1 MNKLVGYSKGQ
12 ATAIMGIV
20 LGAVLLFI
28 GLFMVSIV
36 NEVTP
41 ESTLKDYGYTTVT
54 NSSSS
59 GYINT
64 SHNGTHSLTI
74 GTIVSIS
81 GETPEKTL
89 TIKAENTD
97 STDRDFDVYV
107 NGVNVSRVTAK
118 NLTNTTTTISN
129 INWVANAKNNI
140 TYIATVNVGEDL
152 RVLQATAKYPSSK
165 VDSDWGSI
173 NTTLISTMGTI
184 FSVLGL
190 VLIVI
195 ALAIAIGAL
204 KGTMVGGGKPV
215 A

>member
-1 MNKLVGYSKGQ
+1 MNKLVKCSKGQ

-64 SHNGTHSLTI
+64 SQNGTHSLTI

-107 NGVNVSRVTAK
+107 NGVNVSRVTAT
-118 NLTNTTTTISN
+118 NLTNTTVTLSN

-140 TYIATVNVGEDL
+140 TYVATVNVGKDL

-204 KGTMVGGGKPV
+204 KGTMVSGGKPV